1 MKYGFGIDVGGTT
14 IKMGLLDD
22 TGTLIEKREIPT
34 HIQNNGEAILPEIAA
49 EISAHGSG
57 RKTLKRRK
65 FWESASA
72 FRALLMKTGASTAAS
87 I

>member
-34 HIQNNGEAILPEIAA
+34 RQWRSNSAGNCGRNFCMDPE
-49 EISAHGSG
+49 E
-57 RKTLKRRK
+57 KP
-65 FWESASA
+65 
-72 FRALLMKTGASTAAS
+72 
-87 I
+87 

>member
-34 HIQNNGEAILPEIAA
+34 HLQDKEEANQPK
-49 EISAHGSG
+49 
-57 RKTLKRRK
+57 KTTKK
-65 FWESASA
+65 
-72 FRALLMKTGASTAAS
+72 
-87 I
+87 

>member
-22 TGTLIEKREIPT
+22 TGTLIEKRYLRTYKTMEK
-34 HIQNNGEAILPEIAA
+34 QFCRKLRQKFL
-49 EISAHGSG
+49 HGSG

>member
-34 HIQNNGEAILPEIAA
+34 HIQNNGRSNSAGNCGR
-49 EISAHGSG
+49 ISDGSEE
-57 RKTLKRRK
+57 KP
-65 FWESASA
+65 
-72 FRALLMKTGASTAAS
+72 
-87 I
+87 